1 MSYGGQWGHTDTVSL
16 IKNKSNEELWGT
28 IVRFRG
34 NAEVPRHRTR
44 IGYLI
49 SRKIDNFHILAISPT
64 ACDILRAPSRDIV
77 NERDYCTE
85 RTRAFVRL
93 RFGRYPAKN
102 YIMERCIT
110 FEGGRSV
117 IPREHRKYRMSDK
130 PIGK

>member
-1 MSYGGQWGHTDTVSL
+1 MSL

-28 IVRFRG
+28 ITRLRG
-34 NAEVPRHRTR
+34 NGEVPRHRTR
-44 IGYLI
+44 VGYLI

-64 ACDILRAPSRDIV
+64 TCDILCAPSRDIV
-77 NERDYCTE
+77 NECDYFTE
-85 RTRAFVRL
+85 RKHAFLML
-93 RFGRYPAKN
+93 RSYGRYPAKN

-117 IPREHRKYRMSDK
+117 IPREHREYRITNK